1 MNYSKEVRLANN
13 TRSVKLDYIR
23 RGIIKVDIEAL
34 KWKIE
39 EQKDICLNS
48 SCVIAPEIFE
58 AGISPDLVK
67 VWELQEE
74 LEVAQEVK

>member
-23 RGIIKVDIEAL
+23 RGIIKVDIDELKERIEAQQSL
-34 KWKIE
+34 
-39 EQKDICLNS
+39 CLDNAFS
-48 SCVIAPEIFE
+48 SEPVEP
-58 AGISPDLVK
+58 GISPDLVK
-67 VWELQEE
+67 LWELQEE

>member
-39 EQKDICLNS
+39 EQKDICLDNAFS
-48 SCVIAPEIFE
+48 SEPVEP
-58 AGISPDLVK
+58 GISPDLVK
-67 VWELQEE
+67 LWELQEE